1 MHGEIAAEVALRS
14 LFQNTAAQSLNL
26 LSSYLFSL
34 LIAPVMLHQLG
45 LDLFGVWAVTGAMA
59 TYAGLADFG
68 ITRSLARFVA
78 MYDIDGDDRAIAE
91 CVGLGLIAITAVT
104 VIATGLA
111 LLTLPLVAGSLDVIS
126 EADLRIVL
134 LSSVAVFSFTAYRR
148 VLNSVDTGLLRMVPP
163 NVANL
168 FTNVVNFAFSLAALL
183 LHPDLPTYA
192 VANALSYMVGI
203 GASVASVRHVW
214 GSVPLAWP
222 SRRRAREIVTFGA
235 KAQVHGLS
243 DLINLQ
249 TDKIILAFAVDV
261 RAAASY
267 EIAARVVTAVRSVGL
282 LSIGAMIPTFA
293 AHIAQHGRDDLR
305 RIYRRY
311 TRLAVGL
318 AFPVYALTCATAP
331 MLLQAWLG
339 DVPLHAPGVVVL
351 LTLAYLCATS
361 CEVAMNIATSDGR
374 PGLVASNSIL
384 TASANVALTLV
395 LAPLFGFWG
404 VLAGTVLALTLGSM
418 VFIVRY
424 NRAYGT
430 TWGDYLGAVVPP
442 TLLSFGI
449 AGIIG
454 LWVLLFGWGEPLR
467 LTSIFLVIGIAAG
480 YTLIYWPI
488 ASRLGFLPARMA
500 LRPMRGARLANEHL

>member
-1 MHGEIAAEVALRS
+1 MS
-14 LFQNTAAQSLNL
+14 LFKNTAAQSLNL

-45 LDLFGVWAVTGAMA
+45 LTMFGVWAVTGAMA

-68 ITRSLARFVA
+68 ITRSLSRFVA
-78 MYDIDGDDRAIAE
+78 MYDVEGDDHAIAE
-91 CVGLGLIAITAVT
+91 SIGLGLIAITVVT
-104 VIATGLA
+104 IIATGLA
-111 LLTLPLVAGSLDVIS
+111 FVTLPLFADSLGVIS

-148 VLNSVDTGLLRMVPP
+148 VLNSVEIGLRQMVPP

-183 LHPDLPTYA
+183 LYPDLPTYA

-203 GASVASVRHVW
+203 GAAIASVRHVW

-222 SRRRAREIVTFGA
+222 SRRRAREITSFGV
-235 KAQVHGLS
+235 KAQLHGLS

-249 TDKIILAFAVDV
+249 TDKIILAFAVGV

-267 EIAARVVTAVRSVGL
+267 EIAARVVSAVRSVGL
-282 LSIGAMIPTFA
+282 LSIAAMIPTFA

-311 TRLAVGL
+311 TRVAVGL
-318 AFPVYALTCATAP
+318 AFPVYALTCVMSP
-331 MLLQAWLG
+331 LLLKAWLG

-351 LTLAYLCATS
+351 LTISYLFGTS

-374 PGLVASNSIL
+374 PGLVASNSIV
-384 TASANVALTLV
+384 TAGANVALTLA
-395 LAPLFGFWG
+395 LAPVFGFWG
-404 VLAGTVLALTLGSM
+404 VLAGTVLALSLGSA

-424 NRAYGT
+424 NRAYGLS
-430 TWGDYLGAVVPP
+430 WSDYFAAVVPP
-442 TLLSFGI
+442 ALLSFGV
-449 AGIIG
+449 AAIIG
-454 LWVLLFGWGEPLR
+454 VWVLLLGWGEPLR
-467 LTSIFLVIGIAAG
+467 LTSIFLVIGITAG

-488 ASRLGFLPARMA
+488 ASRLGFLPAKMT
-500 LRPMRGARLANEHL
+500 LRPMRGARLANEQL

>member
-1 MHGEIAAEVALRS
+1 MF
-14 LFQNTAAQSLNL
+14 LFKNTAAQSLNL
-26 LSSYLFSL
+26 LTSYLFSL

-45 LDLFGVWAVTGAMA
+45 LTMFGVWAVTGAMA

-68 ITRSLARFVA
+68 ITRSLARFIA
-78 MYDIDGDDRAIAE
+78 IYDVDRDDRAIAE
-91 CVGLGLIAITAVT
+91 SVGLGLIAITVVT
-104 VIATGLA
+104 VLAAALA
-111 LLTLPLVAGSLDVIS
+111 LVTLPLFAASLDAIS
-126 EADLRIVL
+126 EGDLRIVL

-148 VLNSVDTGLLRMVPP
+148 VLNSVETGLLRMVPP
-163 NVANL
+163 NVANV

-183 LHPDLPTYA
+183 IHPDLATYA
-192 VANALSYMVGI
+192 VANALSYLVGI
-203 GASVASVRHVW
+203 GAAIASVRHVW
-214 GSVPLAWP
+214 GAVPLAWP
-222 SRRRAREIVTFGA
+222 SRRRAREIMGFGV

-249 TDKIILAFAVDV
+249 TDKIILAFAVGV

-282 LSIGAMIPTFA
+282 LSIAAMIPTFA

-318 AFPVYALTCATAP
+318 AFPVYALTCVMAP
-331 MLLQAWLG
+331 LLLQAWLG

-351 LTLAYLCATS
+351 LTLAYLCGTA

-384 TASANVALTLV
+384 PAGVNMALTLA
-395 LAPLFGFWG
+395 LAPVFGFWG
-404 VLAGTVLALTLGSM
+404 VLAGTVVAMTLGSA
-418 VFIVRY
+418 VFMLRY
-424 NRAYGT
+424 NRAYGLS
-430 TWGDYLGAVVPP
+430 WGDFLGAVVPP
-442 TLLSFGI
+442 ALLSFGV
-449 AGIIG
+449 AAIIG
-454 LWVLLFGWGEPLR
+454 LWVLLLGWGEPLR
-467 LTSIFLVIGIAAG
+467 LTAVLLVLGITVG

-488 ASRLGFLPARMA
+488 ASRLGFLPEKIT
-500 LRPMRGARLANEHL
+500 LRPMRGGRLANNAL